1 MLKIIVLEDEKAQLD
16 ILKKFLA
23 RYSKENT
30 AFEYSLTAYDRGV
43 LLLTDYVRD
52 ADLIFLD
59 IRVPDMLGI
68 DVAKKIRKID
78 DKVMIIFVTSL
89 TQYAIDGYSVN
100 AFDYILKP
108 LQYPS
113 FSAKL
118 TRALNMLSYM
128 EPSMMLDLRTKEGG
142 RRISADSVTYIESS
156 AHDIFFHSG
165 DEVIKQWGTLSK
177 YEEMLKD
184 AHFARCN
191 TSFLVN
197 LKYVQG
203 VRKDEVDVAGN
214 MLPISRSRRKDFL
227 TALAR
232 YKGGSPA

>member
-1 MLKIIVLEDEKAQLD
+1 MLKILVLEDEKAQLD
-16 ILKKFLA
+16 RLKKFLA
-23 RYSKENT
+23 QYGDENPS
-30 AFEYSLTAYDRGV
+30 FEYSLTAYDRGV
-43 LLLTDYVRD
+43 LLLTDYRRD

-68 DVAKKIRKID
+68 DVARKIRESD

-118 TRALNMLSYM
+118 KRALNVLSYR
-128 EPSMMLDLRTKEGG
+128 EPSLMIDLRTKEGG
-142 RRISADSVTYIESS
+142 RRISADSVTYVESS
-156 AHDIFFHSG
+156 AHDILFHSG
-165 DEVIKQWGTLSK
+165 GEVIRQWGTLTK
-177 YEEMLKD
+177 YEEILKD
-184 AHFARCN
+184 AHFVRCN

-197 LKYVQG
+197 LKYVHG
-203 VRKDEVDVAGN
+203 VRKDEVDVDGN
-214 MLPISRSRRKDFL
+214 MLPISRSRRKEFL
-227 TALAR
+227 AALAR
-232 YKGGSPA
+232 YKGGSL